1 VLSRVV
7 ARAPCFL
14 FFQILSVTILRS
26 LLTFGRSIWAV
37 HHELLHRWS
46 QRVLDAYADRWALI
60 TGASSGIG
68 AEFARRLASRGM
80 HLILTARRKTMLE
93 SLADELHTR
102 HGTKTEI
109 IVGDLSDPG
118 EPQRLFEAIQSKGI
132 AVELL
137 VNNAGF
143 GWVGTITECD
153 PARMQEMMRLN
164 NQALVDLSYRFLPAM
179 LERGHGGIINVSSV
193 AAFQPVAYMPVY
205 AASKAFVLHFSEALW
220 AESRDRGVTVTAL
233 CPGTTQTD
241 FFDVA
246 NVPGWLK
253 KHRSST
259 VEQVVRAALKGL
271 ERRRQVVV
279 PGWRN
284 RMMAFLVRI
293 ARRKMVVLQS
303 MKFFRPRK
311 KDDSSSS

>member
-1 VLSRVV
+1 M
-7 ARAPCFL
+7 
-14 FFQILSVTILRS
+14 
-26 LLTFGRSIWAV
+26 
-37 HHELLHRWS
+37 
-46 QRVLDAYADRWALI
+46 LDAYADRWALI

-80 HLILTARRKTMLE
+80 HLVLTARRKELLE
-93 SLADELHTR
+93 KLAEELHTR

-109 IVGDLSDPG
+109 IAGDLSDAA
-118 EPQRLFEAIQSKGI
+118 EPQRLCEAIAAKGI
-132 AVELL
+132 AIELL

-143 GWVGTITECD
+143 GWVGTIQETEQ
-153 PARMQEMMRLN
+153 PRMRDLVQLNIAAMTELTYRL
-164 NQALVDLSYRFLPAM
+164 LPAM

-193 AAFQPVAYMPVY
+193 AAFQPVAYMPAY

-253 KHRSST
+253 KHRYST
-259 VEQVVRAALKGL
+259 PEDVVKGAIKAL
-271 ERRRQVVV
+271 ERGKQFVI
-279 PGWRN
+279 PGWKN
-284 RMMAFLVRI
+284 WLITFGVRL

-311 KDDSSSS
+311 KDDSASKIETKK

>member
-1 VLSRVV
+1 M
-7 ARAPCFL
+7 
-14 FFQILSVTILRS
+14 
-26 LLTFGRSIWAV
+26 
-37 HHELLHRWS
+37 
-46 QRVLDAYADRWALI
+46 LDAYADRWALI

-68 AEFARRLASRGM
+68 AEFARRLAARGM
-80 HLILTARRKTMLE
+80 HLVLTARRKELLE
-93 SLADELHTR
+93 KLAEELHTR

-109 IVGDLSDPG
+109 IVGDLTDAT
-118 EPQRLFEAIQSKGI
+118 EPQRLGDAISAKGI
-132 AVELL
+132 QIELL

-143 GWVGTITECD
+143 GWVSTIDETEVS
-153 PARMQEMMRLN
+153 RMKQLIQLN
-164 NQALVDLSYRFLPAM
+164 IASMTELTLLLVPPM
-179 LERGHGGIINVSSV
+179 LGRGHGGIINVSSV

-220 AESRDRGVTVTAL
+220 AECRDRGVTVTAL

-253 KHRSST
+253 KHEFST
-259 VEQVVRAALKGL
+259 PEQVVKSALKAL
-271 ERRRQVVV
+271 ERRKQIAI

-284 RMMAFLVRI
+284 RLIAFSVRM

-303 MKFFRPRK
+303 MRFFRPRK
-311 KDDSSSS
+311 KDESSSKIEKPKPDRTEKPK

>member
-1 VLSRVV
+1 M
-7 ARAPCFL
+7 
-14 FFQILSVTILRS
+14 
-26 LLTFGRSIWAV
+26 
-37 HHELLHRWS
+37 
-46 QRVLDAYADRWALI
+46 LDAYADRWALI

-68 AEFARRLASRGM
+68 AEFARRLAAHGM
-80 HLILTARRKTMLE
+80 HLVLTARRKELLE
-93 SLADELHTR
+93 KLAEELHTR

-109 IVGDLSDPG
+109 IAGDLSDPA
-118 EPQRLFEAIQSKGI
+118 EPQRLCEAIAATGI
-132 AVELL
+132 SIELL

-143 GWVGTITECD
+143 GWVGTVDETDLGRMSKLVQLNIASMTELTF
-153 PARMQEMMRLN
+153 RLL
-164 NQALVDLSYRFLPAM
+164 QPM

-193 AAFQPVAYMPVY
+193 AGFQPVAYMPTY
-205 AASKAFVLHFSEALW
+205 SASKAFVLHFSEALW
-220 AESRDRGVTVTAL
+220 AECRDRGVTVTAL

-253 KHRSST
+253 KRRFST
-259 VEQVVRAALKGL
+259 PEEVVKAALKAL
-271 ERRRQVVV
+271 ERRKQFVV

-284 RMMAFLVRI
+284 WLITFGVRI

-311 KDDSSSS
+311 KDESSSKIETPNRDGTETSP

>member
-1 VLSRVV
+1 M
-7 ARAPCFL
+7 
-14 FFQILSVTILRS
+14 
-26 LLTFGRSIWAV
+26 
-37 HHELLHRWS
+37 
-46 QRVLDAYADRWALI
+46 LDAYADRWALI

-68 AEFARRLASRGM
+68 AEFARRLAGHGM
-80 HLILTARRKTMLE
+80 HLVLTARRKELLE
-93 SLADELHTR
+93 KLAEELHTR

-109 IVGDLSDPG
+109 IVGDLTDAT
-118 EPQRLFEAIQSKGI
+118 EPQRLCDTIAAKGI
-132 AVELL
+132 QIELL

-143 GWVGTITECD
+143 GWVSTIDETEVS
-153 PARMQEMMRLN
+153 RMKQLVQLN
-164 NQALVDLSYRFLPAM
+164 IASMTELTLLLLPLM
-179 LERGHGGIINVSSV
+179 LGRGHGGIINVSSV

-220 AESRDRGVTVTAL
+220 AECRDRGVTVTAL

-253 KHRSST
+253 KHEFST
-259 VEQVVRAALKGL
+259 PEQVVKSALKAL
-271 ERRRQVVV
+271 ERRKQIAI

-284 RMMAFLVRI
+284 RLIAFSVRM

-311 KDDSSSS
+311 KDESSSKIEKPRKDRTEKSK

>member
-1 VLSRVV
+1 M
-7 ARAPCFL
+7 
-14 FFQILSVTILRS
+14 
-26 LLTFGRSIWAV
+26 
-37 HHELLHRWS
+37 
-46 QRVLDAYADRWALI
+46 LDAYADRWALI

-80 HLILTARRKTMLE
+80 HLVLTARRKELLE
-93 SLADELHTR
+93 KLAEELHTR

-109 IVGDLSDPG
+109 IAGDLTDAA
-118 EPQRLFEAIQSKGI
+118 EPQRLCEAIAAKGI
-132 AVELL
+132 AIELL

-143 GWVGTITECD
+143 GWVGTIQETEQ
-153 PARMQEMMRLN
+153 PRMRDLVQLNIAAMTELTYRL
-164 NQALVDLSYRFLPAM
+164 LPAM

-193 AAFQPVAYMPVY
+193 AAFQPVAYMPAY
-205 AASKAFVLHFSEALW
+205 SASKAFVLHFSEALW

-241 FFDVA
+241 IFDVA

-253 KHRSST
+253 KHRYST
-259 VEQVVRAALKGL
+259 PEDVVKGAIKAL
-271 ERRRQVVV
+271 ERGKQFVI
-279 PGWRN
+279 PGWKN
-284 RMMAFLVRI
+284 WLITFGVRL

-311 KDDSSSS
+311 KDDSASKIETKK

>member
-1 VLSRVV
+1 M
-7 ARAPCFL
+7 
-14 FFQILSVTILRS
+14 
-26 LLTFGRSIWAV
+26 
-37 HHELLHRWS
+37 
-46 QRVLDAYADRWALI
+46 LDAYADRWALI

-68 AEFARRLASRGM
+68 AEFARRLAGHGM
-80 HLILTARRKTMLE
+80 HLVLTARRKELLE
-93 SLADELHTR
+93 KLADELHTR

-109 IVGDLSDPG
+109 IVGDLTDAT
-118 EPQRLFEAIQSKGI
+118 EPQRLCDTIAAKGI
-132 AVELL
+132 QIELL

-143 GWVGTITECD
+143 GWVSTIDETEVS
-153 PARMQEMMRLN
+153 RMKQLVQLN
-164 NQALVDLSYRFLPAM
+164 IASMTELTLLLLPLM
-179 LERGHGGIINVSSV
+179 LGRGHGGIINVSSV

-220 AESRDRGVTVTAL
+220 AECRDRGVTVTAL

-253 KHRSST
+253 KHEFST
-259 VEQVVRAALKGL
+259 PEQVVKSALKAL
-271 ERRRQVVV
+271 ERRKQIAI

-284 RMMAFLVRI
+284 RLIAFSVRM

-311 KDDSSSS
+311 KDESSSKIEKPRKDRTEKSK